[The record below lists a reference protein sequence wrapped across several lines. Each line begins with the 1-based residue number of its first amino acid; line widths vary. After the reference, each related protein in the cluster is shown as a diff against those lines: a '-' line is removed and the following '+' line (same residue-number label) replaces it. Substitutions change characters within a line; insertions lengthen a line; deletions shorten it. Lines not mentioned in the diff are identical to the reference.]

1 MATGDITWFDIAL
14 PMGFPGTSAFSS
26 GDTMSL
32 VLLED
37 ASITSTSTAHGIADF
52 TEANSTGNATYPAS
66 GSTLDTWGDMWLGIG
81 QTGDVATFDTTTNP
95 TFLQNSDN
103 STEVN
108 YAMVTNITDAGKRG
122 LCFIEL
128 GAVDMTAGD
137 LTITFNASGIMTI
150 TSTST

>member
-14 PMGFPGTSAFSS
+14 PIGFPLSSAFSS

-66 GSTLDTWGDMWLGIG
+66 GSTLDVWGDMWT
-81 QTGDVATFDTTTNP
+81 QSGDVATFDTTTNP
-95 TFLQNSDN
+95 TFAQNSDN
-103 STEVN
+103 STAIN

-128 GAVDMTAGD
+128 GAVDGTAGD
-137 LTITFNASGIMTI
+137 LTITFNASGIATI

>member
-14 PMGFPGTSAFSS
+14 PIGFPASSAFSS

-37 ASITSTSTAHGIADF
+37 STAGGVTSTTTAHGIADF
-52 TEANSTGNATYPAS
+52 TEANSTGTATYPAS
-66 GSTLDTWGDMWLGIG
+66 GSTLDLWGDMWS
-81 QTGDVATFDTTTNP
+81 QVGDIATFDTTTNP
-95 TFLQNSDN
+95 TYTQDTDN

-108 YAMVTNITDAGKRG
+108 YAMVTNITDVGKRG

-128 GAVDMTAGD
+128 GGVDMTAGD
-137 LTITFNASGIMTI
+137 LTITFNNTGIATI